1 MSKQISDWVLGES
14 GEIVKERCLSA
25 IRHAI
30 DSNPVQ
36 TGWSR
41 AHWKIG
47 MSDVVDI
54 PEMAEEYRP
63 DDLSYATEEASS
75 MMADQEVDVLALSL
89 ADPVRVSLSGIS
101 GYNDVPYVGDLEDRT
116 GFVTEAFDKL

>member
-1 MSKQISDWVLGES
+1 MSEQISNWVLKES
-14 GEIVKERCLSA
+14 GEVVKERCLSA

-36 TGWSR
+36 TGWSK

-47 MSDVVDI
+47 TSDMVDV
-54 PEMAEEYRP
+54 PEIAEEHRP
-63 DDLSYATEEASS
+63 DDLSYAAEEASS
-75 MMADQEVDVLALSL
+75 MMASQEVDVMALNL

-101 GYNDVPYVGDLEDRT
+101 GYNDVPYIGDLEDRT
-116 GFVTEAFDKL
+116 GFVTEAFDKI